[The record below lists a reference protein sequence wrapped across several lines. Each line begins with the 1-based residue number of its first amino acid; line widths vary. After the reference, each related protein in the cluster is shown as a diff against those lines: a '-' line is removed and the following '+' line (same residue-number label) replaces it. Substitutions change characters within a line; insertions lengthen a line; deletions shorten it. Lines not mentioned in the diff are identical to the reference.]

1 MIETTEYDPE
11 KQEINKLKSIIDLN
25 HRIIEKLKDK
35 IENLEKIADYR
46 REEYKETKDALEA
59 MENAIK

>member
-1 MIETTEYDPE
+1 MIEPIEYDPE

>member
-1 MIETTEYDPE
+1 MIEPIEYNPE

-25 HRIIEKLKDK
+25 HWIIERLKDK
-35 IENLEKIADYR
+35 IEKLEKIADYR

-59 MENAIK
+59 MENTIK